1 MAETDLAGN
10 VDCTGASG
18 NAAEADSAAEQATED
33 KSFAEDA
40 IVGQDIMPELS
51 AALARHGVE
60 GRLFIVADERVA
72 ERTQNSVAKTLTE
85 NGHTVHTHLLP
96 SGEGSKN
103 LREAERIYHWLA
115 EHRAERKEAILAFG
129 GGVVGDLAGFAAAT
143 YLRGMPL
150 IQIPTTLV
158 AQIDSSIGGKVAV
171 DLPEGKNLV
180 GAFYPAL
187 VTCIDIRFL
196 ETLSQR
202 DLLAGWA
209 EVIKTALLFD
219 PPLFDEIAARG
230 PADLTP
236 EFLLAVVPRCVRW
249 KQRVVAK
256 DPKEQGIRAW
266 LNYGHTI
273 GHALEAATG
282 YQTYLHGEAVAI
294 GMHGA
299 ARIAHHLGILE
310 QEALE
315 QQQAVIA
322 QYKLPLH
329 YTQVDPAAI
338 EEAITLDKKNR
349 GGKVRWILLDG
360 IGTPRIESDV
370 PQSLV
375 RQVIEELR
383 EG

>member
-1 MAETDLAGN
+1 MEESLNKRDADFVEDAPIGEDADFREDTIIGRDILPELAG
-10 VDCTGASG
+10 
-18 NAAEADSAAEQATED
+18 
-33 KSFAEDA
+33 
-40 IVGQDIMPELS
+40 
-51 AALARHGVE
+51 ALARHGID
-60 GRLFIVADERVA
+60 GRLFVIADERVVA
-72 ERTQNSVAKTLTE
+72 RTQNRLSETLAASGRTVAAYL
-85 NGHTVHTHLLP
+85 VP
-96 SGEGSKN
+96 AGEASKN
-103 LREAERIYHWLA
+103 LRQAERIYHWLA

-150 IQIPTTLV
+150 VQIPTTLV

-180 GAFYPAL
+180 GAFYPA
-187 VTCIDIRFL
+187 VITCIDTRFL

-219 PPLFDEIAARG
+219 PPLFDEIADRG

-236 EFLLAVVPRCVRW
+236 EFLLEVVPRCVRW
-249 KQRVVAK
+249 KQKVVAE
-256 DPKEQGIRAW
+256 DPKEQGIRAL

-299 ARIAHHLGILE
+299 ARIAKHLGLLS
-310 QEALE
+310 QEAFDK
-315 QQQAVIA
+315 QQVVIA
-322 QYKLPLH
+322 QYELPIH

-338 EEAITLDKKNR
+338 HDAIALDKKNR
-349 GGKVRWILLDG
+349 HGRVRWILLDD
-360 IGTPRIESDV
+360 IGKPRIESAV
-370 PQSLV
+370 PKSLV

-383 EG
+383 AS

>member
-1 MAETDLAGN
+1 ME
-10 VDCTGASG
+10 
-18 NAAEADSAAEQATED
+18 E
-33 KSFAEDA
+33 A
-40 IVGQDIMPELS
+40 IVGRDILPKLS
-51 AALARHGVE
+51 GALARHGID

-72 ERTQNSVAKTLTE
+72 ERTQNKLAETLARQ
-85 NGHTVHTHLLP
+85 GHTVATYLVP
-96 SGEGSKN
+96 SGEESKN
-103 LREAERIYHWLA
+103 LRQAERIYHWLA
-115 EHRAERKEAILAFG
+115 EQRAERKEVILAFG
-129 GGVVGDLAGFAAAT
+129 GGVVGDLAGFVAAT

-150 IQIPTTLV
+150 VQVPTTLV

-187 VTCIDIRFL
+187 ITCIDTRFL
-196 ETLSQR
+196 ESLAQR

-219 PPLFDEIAARG
+219 APLFAEIAIRG

-236 EFLLAVVPRCVRW
+236 DFLLEVVPRCVRW
-249 KQRVVAK
+249 KQKVVAE
-256 DPKEQGIRAW
+256 DPKEQGIRAL

-299 ARIAHHLGILE
+299 ARIARHLGLLGQDE
-310 QEALE
+310 CDK
-315 QQQAVIA
+315 QQAVIA
-322 QYKLPLH
+322 QYDLPAQ
-329 YTQVDPAAI
+329 YSQVDPSAI

-349 GGKVRWILLDG
+349 KGKVRWILLED
-360 IGTPRIESDV
+360 IGAPRIESAV

-383 EG
+383 GS

>member
-1 MAETDLAGN
+1 ME
-10 VDCTGASG
+10 
-18 NAAEADSAAEQATED
+18 EADFVED
-33 KSFAEDA
+33 VV
-40 IVGQDIMPELS
+40 VGRDILPELS
-51 AALARHGVE
+51 SALSRHGIE
-60 GRLFIVADERVA
+60 ERLFIIADERVA
-72 ERTQNSVAKTLTE
+72 QRTQNSLAESLVGA
-85 NGHTVHTHLLP
+85 GHTVATYLVP

-103 LREAERIYHWLA
+103 LRQAERIYHWLA
-115 EHRAERKEAILAFG
+115 AQRAERKDVILAFG
-129 GGVVGDLAGFAAAT
+129 GGVVGDLAGFVAAT

-150 IQIPTTLV
+150 VQVPTTLV

-187 VTCIDIRFL
+187 ITCIDTRFL

-219 PPLFDEIAARG
+219 APLFAEIAARG

-236 EFLLAVVPRCVRW
+236 DFLLEVVPRCVRW
-249 KQRVVAK
+249 KQKVVAE
-256 DPKEQGIRAW
+256 DPKEQGIRAL

-282 YQTYLHGEAVAI
+282 YQSYLHGEAVAI

-299 ARIAHHLGILE
+299 ARIARHLGLLGD
-310 QEALE
+310 EAFA

-322 QYKLPLH
+322 QYELPVH
-329 YTQVDPAAI
+329 YTQGDPAAI
-338 EEAITLDKKNR
+338 HDAIALDKKNR
-349 GGKVRWILLDG
+349 QGRVRWILLED

-370 PQSLV
+370 PQTLV
-375 RQVIEELR
+375 RQVIHELR
-383 EG
+383 ES

>member
-1 MAETDLAGN
+1 M
-10 VDCTGASG
+10 
-18 NAAEADSAAEQATED
+18 ED
-33 KSFAEDA
+33 V
-40 IVGQDIMPELS
+40 IVGCDILPELS
-51 AALARHGVE
+51 SALSRHGIE
-60 GRLFIVADERVA
+60 GRLFIIADERVA
-72 ERTQNSVAKTLTE
+72 ERTQNKLAETLTQQ
-85 NGHTVHTHLLP
+85 GHTAATYLVP
-96 SGEGSKN
+96 SGEASKN
-103 LREAERIYHWLA
+103 LRAAERIYHWLA
-115 EHRAERKEAILAFG
+115 EQRAERKEAILAFG
-129 GGVVGDLAGFAAAT
+129 GGVVGDLAGFVAAT

-150 IQIPTTLV
+150 LQVPTTLV

-187 VTCIDIRFL
+187 ITCIDTSFL
-196 ETLSQR
+196 ETLTQR

-219 PPLFDEIAARG
+219 APLFAEIAARG
-230 PADLTP
+230 PTDLTS
-236 EFLLAVVPRCVRW
+236 EFLLEVVPRCVRW
-249 KQRVVAK
+249 KQKVVAE
-256 DPKEQGIRAW
+256 DPKEQGIRAL

-299 ARIAHHLGILE
+299 ARIARHLGLLE
-310 QEALE
+310 EKAFE
-315 QQQAVIA
+315 MQQAVIA
-322 QYKLPLH
+322 QYNLPVQ
-329 YTQVDPAAI
+329 YTQVDPPAI

-349 GGKVRWILLDG
+349 QGRVRWILLED

-375 RQVIEELR
+375 RQVIHELR
-383 EG
+383 AS

>member
-1 MAETDLAGN
+1 MEEALVGRDILPDLAG
-10 VDCTGASG
+10 
-18 NAAEADSAAEQATED
+18 
-33 KSFAEDA
+33 
-40 IVGQDIMPELS
+40 
-51 AALARHGVE
+51 ALARHGID
-60 GRLFIVADERVA
+60 GRLFIIADERVA
-72 ERTQNSVAKTLTE
+72 EHTQNQLARTLADEGRTVATYL
-85 NGHTVHTHLLP
+85 VP
-96 SGEGSKN
+96 SGEASKN

-115 EHRAERKEAILAFG
+115 EQRAERKEAILAFG
-129 GGVVGDLAGFAAAT
+129 GGVVGDLAGFVAAT

-150 IQIPTTLV
+150 VQVPTTLV

-187 VTCIDIRFL
+187 ITCIDISFL

-219 PPLFDEIAARG
+219 APLFAEIAKRG

-236 EFLLAVVPRCVRW
+236 DFLLEVVPRCVGW
-249 KQRVVAK
+249 KQKVVAE
-256 DPKEQGIRAW
+256 DPKEQGIRAL

-299 ARIAHHLGILE
+299 ACIARELGILGQDAFE
-310 QEALE
+310 V
-315 QQQAVIA
+315 QQAVIA
-322 QYKLPLH
+322 QYALPPQ
-329 YTQVDPAAI
+329 YTAADPAAI
-338 EEAITLDKKNR
+338 EDAITLDKKNIQ
-349 GGKVRWILLDG
+349 GKVRWILLED
-360 IGTPRIESDV
+360 IGNPRIESDV
-370 PQSLV
+370 PQTLV
-375 RQVIEELR
+375 RQVIHELQ
-383 EG
+383 ES

>member
-1 MAETDLAGN
+1 M
-10 VDCTGASG
+10 S
-18 NAAEADSAAEQATED
+18 
-33 KSFAEDA
+33 
-40 IVGQDIMPELS
+40 ELS
-51 AALARHGVE
+51 GALARHDID
-60 GRLFIVADERVA
+60 GRLFIIADERVA
-72 ERTQNSVAKTLTE
+72 QRTHNTLAKTLADD
-85 NGHTVHTHLLP
+85 GRTVATHLVP

-115 EHRAERKEAILAFG
+115 EQRAERKEAILAFG

-150 IQIPTTLV
+150 VQVPTTLV

-180 GAFYPAL
+180 GAFHPAL
-187 VTCIDIRFL
+187 ITCIDIRFL
-196 ETLSQR
+196 ETLTQR

-209 EVIKTALLFD
+209 EAIKTALLFD
-219 PPLFDEIAARG
+219 APLFAEIAARG

-236 EFLLAVVPRCVRW
+236 DFLLEVVPRCVRW
-249 KQRVVAK
+249 KQKVVAE
-256 DPKEQGIRAW
+256 DPKEQGIRAL

-299 ARIAHHLGILE
+299 ARIARHLGLLG
-310 QEALE
+310 QDACDR
-315 QQQAVIA
+315 QQAVIA
-322 QYKLPLH
+322 QYDLPEQ
-329 YTQVDPAAI
+329 YSRGDPTTI

-349 GGKVRWILLDG
+349 KGKVRWILLEE
-360 IGTPRIESDV
+360 IGKPRIESDV

-375 RQVIEELR
+375 RQVIHELR
-383 EG
+383 AS

>member
-1 MAETDLAGN
+1 MEET
-10 VDCTGASG
+10 
-18 NAAEADSAAEQATED
+18 
-33 KSFAEDA
+33 
-40 IVGQDIMPELS
+40 IVGRDVLPELS
-51 AALARHGVE
+51 GALAQHGLD
-60 GRLFIVADERVA
+60 GRLFIIADERVA
-72 ERTQNSVAKTLTE
+72 QHTQNTLEKTLADQ
-85 NGHTVHTHLLP
+85 GHRVTTYLVP

-115 EHRAERKEAILAFG
+115 EQRAERKEAIVAFG
-129 GGVVGDLAGFAAAT
+129 GGVVGDLAGFVAAT

-150 IQIPTTLV
+150 VQVPTTLV

-187 VTCIDIRFL
+187 ITCIDVSFL
-196 ETLSQR
+196 ETLTQR

-219 PPLFDEIAARG
+219 APLFAEIAKRG

-236 EFLLAVVPRCVRW
+236 DFLLEVVPRCVRW
-249 KQRVVAK
+249 KQKVVAE
-256 DPKEQGIRAW
+256 DPKEQGIRAL

-282 YQTYLHGEAVAI
+282 YQRYLHGEAVAI

-299 ARIAHHLGILE
+299 ARIARHLDLLGK
-310 QEALE
+310 EAFAR
-315 QQQAVIA
+315 QQAVIA
-322 QYKLPLH
+322 QYDLPVR
-329 YTQVDPAAI
+329 YSNVDPAAI
-338 EEAITLDKKNR
+338 ESAIALDKKNSQGR
-349 GGKVRWILLDG
+349 VRWILLQD
-360 IGTPRIESDV
+360 IGTPQMESAV

-375 RQVIEELR
+375 RQVIHELR
-383 EG
+383 AS

>member
-1 MAETDLAGN
+1 MED
-10 VDCTGASG
+10 VD
-18 NAAEADSAAEQATED
+18 
-33 KSFAEDA
+33 FVEDA
-40 IVGQDIMPELS
+40 IVGRDILSELS
-51 AALARHGVE
+51 GALARHGIE

-72 ERTQNSVAKTLTE
+72 ERTQNKLAETLE
-85 NGHTVHTHLLP
+85 QQGHTVATYLVP
-96 SGEGSKN
+96 SGEASKN
-103 LREAERIYHWLA
+103 LRQAERIYHWLA
-115 EHRAERKEAILAFG
+115 AQRAERKEAILAFG
-129 GGVVGDLAGFAAAT
+129 GGVVGDLAGFVAAT

-150 IQIPTTLV
+150 VQVPTTLV

-187 VTCIDIRFL
+187 ITCIDTRFL
-196 ETLSQR
+196 ESLAQR

-219 PPLFDEIAARG
+219 APLFAEIAKRG

-236 EFLLAVVPRCVRW
+236 DFLLEVVPRCVRW
-249 KQRVVAK
+249 KQKVVAE
-256 DPKEQGIRAW
+256 DPKEQGIRAL

-299 ARIAHHLGILE
+299 ARIAHHLGLLGE
-310 QEALE
+310 EAFGK
-315 QQQAVIA
+315 QQAVIA
-322 QYKLPLH
+322 QYNLPVQ
-329 YTQVDPAAI
+329 YTQVDPLAI

-349 GGKVRWILLDG
+349 QGRVRWILLED

-375 RQVIEELR
+375 RQVIHELR
-383 EG
+383 AS